1 MNYQLITTNNALQ
14 QVCEQARTHAHIAL
28 DTEFVRTRTYYPQLG
43 LIQLYDGEQ
52 LSLIDP
58 LPITEWQPFRALLQ
72 DLNVVKY
79 LHAGSEDLEVFLNA
93 FDQMPT
99 PMIDTQVLAA
109 FSGRSLSCGFAMLVA
124 EFEGVELDKSESRT
138 DWIARPLSEKQ
149 CDYAAADVFYLLP
162 LAAKLVEATEA
173 AGRMDAAKD
182 ECLLLCRRRSE
193 TLDPE
198 LAYREIT
205 NAWQLRGHQL
215 ACLQKLAEWRLRQAR
230 ERDLAL
236 GKSTCGKLP
245 AINQHHS
252 VS

>member
-1 MNYQLITTNNALQ
+1 MLTSRWIQSLS
-14 QVCEQARTHAHIAL
+14 
-28 DTEFVRTRTYYPQLG
+28 DYPQLG

-124 EFEGVELDKSESRT
+124 EFEGVELDKIQT
-138 DWIARPLSEKQ
+138 G
-149 CDYAAADVFYLLP
+149 LP
-162 LAAKLVEATEA
+162 
-173 AGRMDAAKD
+173 GR
-182 ECLLLCRRRSE
+182 
-193 TLDPE
+193 
-198 LAYREIT
+198 
-205 NAWQLRGHQL
+205 
-215 ACLQKLAEWRLRQAR
+215 
-230 ERDLAL
+230 
-236 GKSTCGKLP
+236 
-245 AINQHHS
+245 
-252 VS
+252 

>member
-124 EFEGVELDKSESRT
+124 EFD
-138 DWIARPLSEKQ
+138 
-149 CDYAAADVFYLLP
+149 
-162 LAAKLVEATEA
+162 
-173 AGRMDAAKD
+173 
-182 ECLLLCRRRSE
+182 
-193 TLDPE
+193 
-198 LAYREIT
+198 
-205 NAWQLRGHQL
+205 
-215 ACLQKLAEWRLRQAR
+215 
-230 ERDLAL
+230 
-236 GKSTCGKLP
+236 
-245 AINQHHS
+245 
-252 VS
+252 